1 MAGTLAINNIQLG
14 DSLTASQNFVLKTN
28 SDGTATLARGNVGA
42 TTQDILTIA
51 SDGKVTL
58 VNNVLPFSSIYESS
72 AQTITSAG
80 LLTLPH
86 GLGVKP
92 KLFMT
97 YLKCLVPE
105 QGYLVGDEVNMNTTY
120 HSTSG
125 ADSYGVSITYDTT
138 NLYIKYASTANVFV
152 ALSKTTG
159 NGNNLTN
166 ANWQFF
172 IRAWA

>member
-14 DSLTASQNFVLKTN
+14 DSSTASQNFVLKTN

-42 TTQDILTIA
+42 TTQDILTVGA
-51 SDGKVTL
+51 DGKVTL
-58 VNNVLPFSSIYESS
+58 VNNVLPFSGIYEST

-86 GLGVKP
+86 GFGVKP

-97 YLKCLVPE
+97 YLKCVTPE
-105 QGYLVGDEVNMNTTY
+105 YGYLVNDEVIAHTTQVSSSAADSFGVSVTY
-120 HSTSG
+120 DATNVYVRYGSG
-125 ADSYGVSITYDTT
+125 AP
-138 NLYIKYASTANVFV
+138 VFV
-152 ALSKTTG
+152 AVNKTTG
-159 NGNNLTN
+159 VGVNLTN